1 VNRHR
6 AARLAQHFATYLLIA
21 LVLAFFLM
29 PIVWLFQTSLKPSR
43 DAFAIPPIWWFEPTL
58 INFERMFAATR
69 VTEYLRNSLVIAT
82 GTTIVSVVLGLLA
95 GYGLARHPSRT
106 SDVLALA
113 MLAVRMAPP
122 VAMLIPFYLMMR
134 DLGLLGSYPAV
145 ILLQSVLNTAFVTWL
160 MRGYFLTLPKDMEES
175 ALIDGCNRF
184 QAFLYVALPMAG
196 PGVTTGA
203 IFTFTLSWNDF
214 LLPLIL
220 AGRRTRPLTLGI
232 LEAFSSVE
240 IAWSAIAAM
249 SVVTVLPVVLIGLLL
264 QRYLIRG
271 MTLGAIR
278 G

>member
-6 AARLAQHFATYLLIA
+6 AARIGQHVAIYLMIA
-21 LVLAFFLM
+21 LVLAFFLL

-43 DAFAIPPIWWFEPTL
+43 DAFAIPPMWIFSPTSV
-58 INFERMFAATR
+58 NFERMFATTR
-69 VTEYLRNSLVIAT
+69 VVEYLRNSLLIAS
-82 GTTIVSVVLGLLA
+82 GTTALSVALGLLA
-95 GYGLARHPSRT
+95 GYGLARHPSQT
-106 SDVLALA
+106 SNVLALA

-134 DLGLLGSYPAV
+134 DLGLLGSYAAV

-203 IFTFTLSWNDF
+203 IFTFTFSWNDF

-220 AGRRTRPLTLGI
+220 SGRQTRPLTLGI

-249 SVVTVLPVVLIGLLL
+249 SVVTVLPVVLIGLVL